1 MLYFQL
7 LVLFCFRTG
16 KCLPDPALFRHC
28 LSAVAHVWCRCLR
41 LFLRRRGVVDGG
53 AAPPVASHR
62 IAALDNWPESQDP
75 PISGSVSSSNQDQ
88 SANIRCELIWVVK
101 KAKKKWV
108 QFILISFCSSFDKK
122 SLHLFSISCVYL
134 FVDTTFNFAVWYLT
148 IYIWYQVWARE
159 TKKIFLDC
167 RMFLCVKGL
176 GS

>member
-1 MLYFQL
+1 MNNELLLKSCLWKVNSIVRCIGYNADHKMLYFQL

-88 SANIRCELIWVVK
+88 SANIRCELI
-101 KAKKKWV
+101 
-108 QFILISFCSSFDKK
+108 
-122 SLHLFSISCVYL
+122 
-134 FVDTTFNFAVWYLT
+134 
-148 IYIWYQVWARE
+148 
-159 TKKIFLDC
+159 
-167 RMFLCVKGL
+167 
-176 GS
+176 